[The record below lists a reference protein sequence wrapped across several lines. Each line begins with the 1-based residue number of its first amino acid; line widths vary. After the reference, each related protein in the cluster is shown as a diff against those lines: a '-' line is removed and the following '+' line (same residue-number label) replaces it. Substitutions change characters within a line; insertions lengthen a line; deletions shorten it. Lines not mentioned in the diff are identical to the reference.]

1 MKKTHTKKKNI
12 YPNHSIS
19 NSNSEYSISPIKK
32 IVCNSIDDLILVI
45 DDLILVKTKQVE
57 GELRRRR
64 RRIFIGTRWVIRLTK
79 CTTEI

>member
-1 MKKTHTKKKNI
+1 MKKAHTKKKNI

-19 NSNSEYSISPIKK
+19 NSNSEYSISPIEK
-32 IVCNSIDDLILVI
+32 IVCNSI